1 MGKVLSSFT
10 NGWAGTIARAKDDV
24 VIALP
29 NKSGNPMAFG
39 IAVAMSEDKTGVVP
53 FNGETHTGADFVG
66 VTVRAPV
73 KSVRAPV
80 KSPDT
85 YGSAEGKYEANDM
98 VDILVRGHIVAKVI
112 TGTTTLGGQ
121 VSIRKSDNAFAIG
134 TGDTFV
140 ALPNVRVSAVADG
153 LKNTELLLTERN
165 IL

>member
-73 KSVRAPV
+73 KS
-80 KSPDT
+80 SDT

-98 VDILVRGHIVAKVI
+98 VDVLVRGHIVAKVI
-112 TGTTTLGGQ
+112 TGTTTLGGA